1 MKINQYLFSGT
12 EEVASSIAVTMN
24 LFELR
29 CSGAV
34 TEKLSSIDLWL
45 PEDAIAVRSIVDNS
59 QTVIVTTEVYYWQEQ
74 GVMGCHMRRTPIK
87 PCDEEPIATVKRVI
101 RLHLFKLVEKILGY
115 KPSPW
120 GILRGVRPTKIVHRM
135 LDKGYAEA
143 KVIELMGRD
152 YAITPAKAKLVTEI
166 ACRQR
171 THLLTPAAAE
181 SLVSIYVGIPYCPSR
196 CLYCSFP
203 AFAVPHDTT
212 QVAAFMKALA
222 KDISAASLLVKAFDL
237 KVQTVY
243 IGGGTPTSLSN
254 EDFAAMLELVRETF
268 VGKDTTEFTVEAGRP
283 DSITAEKIAAMVYS
297 GVTRVSVNPQS
308 MQQKTLNLIGRKHTV
323 QDIINVFQN
332 FRLAAIPAINMD
344 IIAGLPGEDEA
355 DITDTMEQIASLKPD
370 NLTIHTL
377 ALKRGSILT
386 TLAEKVNL
394 PSVEQ
399 TRNMLTIA
407 KRYAD
412 KLAMKPYYLYRQKYM
427 AGNME
432 NVGYAIP
439 GKECLY
445 NIQIMEERQTLI
457 GVGPAAGSKAV
468 IPGSWRLDS
477 CYNAKDVSS
486 YINNLDKYL
495 HIRHELLSSLFANRR
510 RNH

>member
-1 MKINQYLFSGT
+1 MKINQYFFSGT
-12 EEVASSIAVTMN
+12 EEVASSIAVAMN
-24 LFELR
+24 LFGLTL
-29 CSGAV
+29 SGPIP
-34 TEKLSSIDLWL
+34 EKLNSIEQWL
-45 PEDAIAVRSIVDNS
+45 PDDAIVVRSIVDNRHD
-59 QTVIVTTEVYYWQEQ
+59 VIVTTEVYYWQDQ
-74 GVMGCHMRRTPIK
+74 GVLGCQMRRTPII
-87 PCDEEPIATVKRVI
+87 PVDEEPRVTIKRVI
-101 RLHLFKLVEKILGY
+101 RLQVFKLVEKIVGY

-135 LDKGYAEA
+135 LDKGYD
-143 KVIELMGRD
+143 KTKIIEVMGRD
-152 YAITPAKAKLVTEI
+152 YAITPDKAQLVTDI

-171 THLLTPAAAE
+171 SHLLTPDAAE
-181 SLVSIYVGIPYCPSR
+181 NKVSIYIGIPYCPSR

-203 AFAVPHDTT
+203 AFALPHDAA
-212 QVAAFMKALA
+212 QVAVFLQALA
-222 KDISAASLLVKAFDL
+222 KDINAASLLIKTFDL

-254 EDFAAMLELVRETF
+254 DDFAVMLELVRENF

-283 DSITAEKIAAMVYS
+283 DSISAEKIAAMVYS

-308 MQQKTLNLIGRKHTV
+308 MQQKTLNHIGRKHTV

-332 FRLAAIPAINMD
+332 FRLAAIPVINMD
-344 IIAGLPGEDEA
+344 IIVGLPGEDEA

-377 ALKRGSILT
+377 ALKRGSLLT
-386 TLAEKVNL
+386 TREEKVNL
-394 PSVEQ
+394 PSEEQ
-399 TRNMLTIA
+399 ARNMLSIA

-412 KLAMKPYYLYRQKYM
+412 KLAMEPYYLYRQKYM

-457 GVGPAAGSKAV
+457 GVGPAAGTKAV
-468 IPGSWRLDS
+468 IPGSWSLDS